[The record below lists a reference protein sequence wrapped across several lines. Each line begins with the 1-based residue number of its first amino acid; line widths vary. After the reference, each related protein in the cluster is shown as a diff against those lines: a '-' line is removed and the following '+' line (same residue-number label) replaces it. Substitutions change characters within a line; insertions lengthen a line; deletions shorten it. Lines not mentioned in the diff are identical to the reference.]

1 MKITGKTRAAIKVLM
16 IMATHQERLSVREIA
31 EMGDVPVRYLEQ
43 IVALLKKGQFIESM
57 KGAGGGYQLIKETNG
72 ISMWDIIMT
81 IDGENYF
88 SSDESDAISDVINDK
103 LFKPLDKTIKTCLS
117 QLTLDQLI
125 VEYKKRTHQE
135 YMYYI

>member
-1 MKITGKTRAAIKVLM
+1 MKITGKTRAAIKALM

>member
-1 MKITGKTRAAIKVLM
+1 MKITGKTRAAIKTLM

-31 EMGDVPVRYLEQ
+31 EIGDMPVRYLEQ

-57 KGAGGGYQLIKETNG
+57 KGAGGGYQLIKELDG
-72 ISMWDIIMT
+72 ISMWDIIIT

-88 SSDESDAISDVINDK
+88 SSDDSGVISDVINDM
-103 LFKPLDKTIKTCLS
+103 LFKPLDKEIKTGLS

-125 VEYKKRTHQE
+125 VEYEKRKHQE